1 MIKEQYYVYLSEI
14 PDWVNQGRM
23 HAPASAKRYS
33 NGMPKKKNNNK
44 CRSSYCVIGSGE
56 SVENWFQQ
64 WTLGGRITETEIAR
78 FQL

>member
-1 MIKEQYYVYLSEI
+1 
-14 PDWVNQGRM
+14 M

-64 WTLGGRITETEIAR
+64 
-78 FQL
+78 